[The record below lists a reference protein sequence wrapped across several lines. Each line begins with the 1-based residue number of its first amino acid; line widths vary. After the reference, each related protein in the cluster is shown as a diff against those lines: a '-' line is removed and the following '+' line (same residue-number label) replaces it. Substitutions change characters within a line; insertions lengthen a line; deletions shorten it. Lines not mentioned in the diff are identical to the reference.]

1 MSRIPERWDGIGHW
15 YFVTV
20 VTDGRQ
26 PAFAEEAACRVLQS
40 AFREAHR
47 YHPFRLAGLVILP
60 DHWHALIR
68 PGFRHSGP
76 AGTQPLSGGAQP
88 LSGGDA
94 TPPYHLGNADE
105 KGAQPGPTGASSVIG
120 KVAELGVR
128 QHKPG
133 RPVVIEEVVGAVK
146 RNVLRDLQVKRESI
160 WQTRFLDHRIRD
172 ERDFLKHLEYILYNP
187 IKHGYAT
194 EPGQYPWCFIHERPF
209 G

>member
-20 VTDGRQ
+20 VTLRRQ
-26 PAFAEEAACRVLQS
+26 PVFADESACRILQN

-47 YHPFRLAGLVILP
+47 YHPFRLAALVILP

-68 PGFRHSGP
+68 PGLRNSTE
-76 AGTQPLSGGAQP
+76 AGTQPRPTMVCS
-88 LSGGDA
+88 DI
-94 TPPYHLGNADE
+94 GNADE
-105 KGAQPGPTGASSVIG
+105 EETQPRPAV
-120 KVAELGVR
+120 
-128 QHKPG
+128 

-146 RNVLRDLQVKRESI
+146 RNVLRDMQVKGSTI

-172 ERDFLKHLEYILYNP
+172 EDDFLQHLEYIRFNP
-187 IKHGYAT
+187 IKHGYVT
-194 EPGQYPWCFIHERPF
+194 EPDHYEWCFIHHRPF